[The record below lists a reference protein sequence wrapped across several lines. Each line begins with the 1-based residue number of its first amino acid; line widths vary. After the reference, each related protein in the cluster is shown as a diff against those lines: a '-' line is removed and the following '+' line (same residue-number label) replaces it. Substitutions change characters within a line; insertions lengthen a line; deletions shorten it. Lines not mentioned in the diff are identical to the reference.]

1 VHPPLR
7 GQEVC
12 SSNFHARSGPSA
24 ATNEVGTIVRAVAP
38 TPIRDRKAGAT
49 RARIAA
55 AALELFVS
63 RGFAETTI
71 DQIATAAGVGRRTI
85 FHHFAT
91 KEEILFDHLVVRR
104 DAAVEMLRERPPTEP
119 VLVSLHAV
127 LRELCVE
134 GYDRRALAQIR
145 DVLALNPGLAGQQF
159 AVSLKFEANLTAA
172 IQNRHSELSK
182 PEIYAL
188 TLMALSWLTAA
199 TRIYLRQNR
208 RSLVKC
214 FDEIAAACLR
224 SAIDDLAPSLGASP
238 VPGERSAKHRSR
250 ARA

>member
-1 VHPPLR
+1 MH
-7 GQEVC
+7 
-12 SSNFHARSGPSA
+12 RSGPSA
-24 ATNEVGTIVRAVAP
+24 ARNEVGTIVRAVAP

-55 AALELFVS
+55 AALELFAS
-63 RGFAETTI
+63 QGFAETTI
-71 DQIATAAGVGRRTI
+71 DQIAAAAGVARRTI
-85 FHHFAT
+85 FRHFAT
-91 KEEILFDHLVVRR
+91 KEAILFDHLVVRR
-104 DAAVEMLRERPPTEP
+104 DAAVEMLRERPPAEP

-127 LRELCVE
+127 LRELCVQ

-159 AVSLKFEANLTAA
+159 AVGLAFEANLTAA
-172 IQNRHSELSK
+172 IQNRHRELSK

-188 TLMALSWLTAA
+188 TLMALSWFTAA
-199 TRIYLRQNR
+199 TRIYFQQNR

-214 FDEIAAACLR
+214 FDEIAAVCLR
-224 SAIDDLAPSLGASP
+224 SATGDLLPSLDAP
-238 VPGERSAKHRSR
+238 AVPDERSAKRR